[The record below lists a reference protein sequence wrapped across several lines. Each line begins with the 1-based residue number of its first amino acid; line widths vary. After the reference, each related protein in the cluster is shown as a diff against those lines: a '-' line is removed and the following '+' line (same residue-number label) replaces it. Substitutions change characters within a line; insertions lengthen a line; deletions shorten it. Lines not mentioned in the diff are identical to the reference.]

1 MNLSRLKPLF
11 EPSFDSSFFNGVV
24 AFSSSFD
31 TVVAEA
37 EAAASSSTIEAMET
51 RVGCLVE
58 DEEAETLPLFPSSM
72 AVSICTY
79 MGVEESIKEMRD
91 FEATMIMKFLL
102 CSCRQRFR

>member
-31 TVVAEA
+31 RVVAAVE
-37 EAAASSSTIEAMET
+37 EAASSSTIEAMET

-72 AVSICTY
+72 AVSICTFR
-79 MGVEESIKEMRD
+79 GVEEAIKDMQG
-91 FEATMIMKFLL
+91 FEATMIRDHSSIKSA
-102 CSCRQRFR
+102 CS

>member
-31 TVVAEA
+31 TVVAAA

-79 MGVEESIKEMRD
+79 MGVEESIN
-91 FEATMIMKFLL
+91 
-102 CSCRQRFR
+102 